1 MKSMYNTCLNNVLM
15 KVGDLS
21 GTKPND
27 AINSE
32 NHTLP
37 IGVTQIYPTIVY
49 SSQVISSFSRLEM
62 ARKGVLKGSQG
73 FSRNGYSLESERRM
87 IKFVAS
93 NSQIE
98 LP

>member
-49 SSQVISSFSRLEM
+49 SLQVISSFSRLEI
-62 ARKGVLKGSQG
+62 ARN
-73 FSRNGYSLESERRM
+73 RYSLESERRI
-87 IKFVAS
+87 IKYVAS
-93 NSQIE
+93 NSQIG

>member
-21 GTKPND
+21 GIKPSD
-27 AINSE
+27 VLNSK

-37 IGVTQIYPTIVY
+37 IGLIQIYPTIVY
-49 SSQVISSFSRLEM
+49 SSQVRSSFSRLEI
-62 ARKGVLKGSQG
+62 ARKL
-73 FSRNGYSLESERRM
+73 YSLESERRI

-93 NSQIE
+93 NSQIG